1 MRKHIYLFF
10 AVIGLIVPYYFLI
23 SFVMANGLD
32 GRLFVKQLFG
42 TPISAFFAAD
52 LLLSCLVFVLYFRHE
67 TRRHSIKH
75 AWICLVALFT
85 IGLSCALPL
94 FLYLREPYL
103 LEEHADLN

>member
-1 MRKHIYLFF
+1 MRKQIYLCL

-42 TPISAFFAAD
+42 TPGSAFFAVD
-52 LLLSCLVFVLYFRHE
+52 LLLSCIVFVLYFRQE
-67 TRRHSIKH
+67 TRRRSIKH
-75 AWICLVALFT
+75 AWVCLVALFI

-94 FLYLREPYL
+94 FLFLREPYL

>member
-1 MRKHIYLFF
+1 MRRQVYLFL
-10 AVIGLIVPYYFLI
+10 AVIGLIVPYSFLI
-23 SFVMANGLD
+23 SFLVTQGLD

-42 TPISAFFAAD
+42 TPISAFFAVD
-52 LLLSCLVFVLYFRHE
+52 LLLSCIVFVLYFRQE
-67 TRRHSIKH
+67 IKRHSIKH
-75 AWICLVALFT
+75 AWVCLVALFT